1 MKHLLT
7 VTDLTPQ
14 EIQEILDLSTK
25 MQENPTKFSQELSLK
40 NILFAFEKPSLRT
53 KIGTEVAINH
63 LGGNVLHIDPEN
75 FLNGAQCFSEN
86 EELLA
91 KQKNIREA
99 LKDTVQNV
107 NQWCNA
113 IFSRVFK
120 HETLQALA
128 KYSTIPI
135 VNALCDKHHPMQ
147 ALCDLLTI
155 QQNFGKDKKIK
166 TSFVG
171 DANNVAFSLFEI
183 LLSLGHEVSFGGP
196 EEYFFSIENQQHLQ
210 NLAKKYNGKIT
221 FTTNAKEAVK
231 NADVI
236 YADTFIS
243 MGEEHIYD
251 EKIKAFAGYQV
262 NNSLM
267 TATGKST
274 TKFMHCLP
282 AHRGEEVTDEVID
295 SKNSIIYQQA
305 KNRMVV
311 SKGVFSFLINQNQ

>member
-1 MKHLLT
+1 MEFFK
-7 VTDLTPQ
+7 
-14 EIQEILDLSTK
+14 STK
-25 MQENPTKFSQELSLK
+25 IHDFMGKSKLFISLSILVILTSYALLFTKGLNYGIDFVG
-40 NILFAFEKPSLRT
+40 
-53 KIGTEVAINH
+53 GTIVQVKYDKEAPIK
-63 LGGNVLHIDPEN
+63 D
-75 FLNGAQCFSEN
+75 
-86 EELLA
+86 
-91 KQKNIREA
+91 IREA